1 MKALC
6 VYSGGL
12 DSMLAAE
19 LIRAQGIDVLALF
32 FETPFFTSGK
42 AGKSARKMGLPFK
55 VVNIAKRHLEIVKH
69 PKHGYGNN
77 MNPCIDCHALMFRIA
92 GEMLEREGAGFAFS
106 GEVLGQRPMSQN
118 KRSLTLIA
126 RESGLEGLLLR
137 PLSARNLPPTIPE
150 EKGWVIRDLLMDF
163 QGRSRKPQIELAK
176 KLGIS
181 EYPSPAGGCLLTGDA
196 FSRRLKDLL
205 SARHDPELR
214 EIELLKLGRHFR
226 LDAQTKVVVGRNKGE
241 NEALTAL
248 ANDKDVLLVSMSVP
262 GPTVLVP
269 GGYSGESLGL
279 AAEIT
284 VAYSDA
290 RVGEDIPVRTIR
302 GVGDGMPVTRV
313 RDKAEFR
320 PYLI

>member
-6 VYSGGL
+6 VFSGGL

-32 FETPFFTSGK
+32 FETPFFKSEN
-42 AGKSARKMGLPFK
+42 AGKSARKMGLSFK
-55 VVNIAKRHLEIVKH
+55 VVNITKRHLEIVKH

-92 GEMLEREGAGFAFS
+92 GEMLEQEEAGFVFS

-118 KRSLTLIA
+118 KRSLSLIA
-126 RESGLEGLLLR
+126 MESGLEGLLLR
-137 PLSARNLPPTIPE
+137 PLSAKSLPPTIPE

-176 KLGIS
+176 KLDIS
-181 EYPSPAGGCLLTGDA
+181 EYPSPAGGCLLTEDS
-196 FSRRLKDLL
+196 FSLRLKDLL
-205 SARHDPELR
+205 SARHDFELR
-214 EIELLKLGRHFR
+214 EIEFLKLGRHFR
-226 LDAQTKVVVGRNKGE
+226 LDTQTKAVVGRNKRE
-241 NEALTAL
+241 NEALAAL
-248 ANDKDVLLVSMSVP
+248 ANNRDIILVSISVP
-262 GPTVLVP
+262 GPTVLVS
-269 GGYSGESLGL
+269 GDYSNESLEM

-290 RVGEDIPVRTIR
+290 KVGENISVRVT
-302 GVGDGMPVTRV
+302 GGLDGEISVTGV

-320 PYLI
+320 SYMI

>member
-6 VYSGGL
+6 IFSGGL
-12 DSMLAAE
+12 DSMLAVE
-19 LIRAQGIDVLALF
+19 LIRAQGIDILGLF
-32 FETPFFTSGK
+32 FETPFFSSKK
-42 AGKSARKMGLPFK
+42 AGKSARKIGLSFK
-55 VVNIAKRHLEIVKH
+55 VVNITKRHLEIVKH

-92 GEMLEREGAGFAFS
+92 GEMLEQEGAGFVFS

-118 KRSLTLIA
+118 KRSLSLIA

-137 PLSARNLPPTIPE
+137 PLSAKKLPTTIPE
-150 EKGWVIRDLLMDF
+150 KKGWVIRELLMNF

-176 KLGIS
+176 KLNID
-181 EYPSPAGGCLLTGDA
+181 EYPSPAGGCLLTENVFA
-196 FSRRLKDLL
+196 RRLKDLL
-205 SARHDPELR
+205 SVRHDPESR
-214 EIELLKLGRHFR
+214 EIKLLKLGRHFR
-226 LDAQTKVVVGRNKGE
+226 IDKNTKVVVGRNKGE

-248 ANDKDVLLVSMSVP
+248 ANDKDILLAPMSVP
-262 GPTVLVP
+262 GPTVFVS
-269 GGYSGESLGL
+269 GDYSNKFLEL

-290 RVGEDIPVRTIR
+290 KVGENISVRVI
-302 GVGDGMPVTRV
+302 GGLGGEMSVTGV

-320 PYLI
+320 SYMI

>member
-6 VYSGGL
+6 VFSGGL

-32 FETPFFTSGK
+32 FETPFFTSEK
-42 AGKSARKMGLPFK
+42 AGKSARKIGLSLK
-55 VVNIAKRHLEIVKH
+55 VVDIAKRHLEIVKH
-69 PKHGYGNN
+69 PRHGYGNN

-92 GEMLEREGAGFAFS
+92 GEMLEQEGAGFVFS

-118 KRSLTLIA
+118 KRSLSLIA
-126 RESGLEGLLLR
+126 LESGLEGLLLR
-137 PLSARNLPPTIPE
+137 PLSAKSLPPTIPE

-176 KLGIS
+176 KLDIS
-181 EYPSPAGGCLLTGDA
+181 DYPSPAGGCLLTENA
-196 FSRRLKDLL
+196 FSLRLKDLL
-205 SARHDPELR
+205 SARHDFELR
-214 EIELLKLGRHFR
+214 EIEFLKLGRHFR
-226 LDAQTKVVVGRNKGE
+226 LDTQTKAVVGRNKQE
-241 NEALTAL
+241 NEALAAL
-248 ANDKDVLLVSMSVP
+248 ANNRDIILVSMSVP
-262 GPTVLVP
+262 GPTVLVS
-269 GGYSGESLGL
+269 GDYSNESLEM

-290 RVGEDIPVRTIR
+290 KVGENISVR
-302 GVGDGMPVTRV
+302 VTGGLGGEISATGV

-320 PYLI
+320 SYMI

>member
-6 VYSGGL
+6 VFSGGL
-12 DSMLAAE
+12 DSMLAAA

-42 AGKSARKMGLPFK
+42 ATKSAREMGLSFK

-92 GEMLEREGAGFAFS
+92 GEMLEQQGADFVFS

-118 KRSLTLIA
+118 KRSLSVIA
-126 RESGLEGLLLR
+126 LESGLEGLLLR
-137 PLSARNLPPTIPE
+137 PLSAKQLPLTIPE
-150 EKGWVIRDLLMDF
+150 EKEWVIRDLLMDF
-163 QGRSRKPQIELAK
+163 QGRSRKPQMQLAK
-176 KLGIS
+176 KLNIKT
-181 EYPSPAGGCLLTGDA
+181 YPSPAGGCLLTENA

-205 SARHDPELR
+205 SARHDPQLP
-214 EIELLKLGRHFR
+214 EIEMLKLGRHFR
-226 LDAQTKVVVGRNKGE
+226 LDKNTKAVVGRNKGE

-248 ANDKDVLLVSMSVP
+248 ANDKDILLVSMSVP
-262 GPTVLVP
+262 GPTVLV
-269 GGYSGESLGL
+269 SGDFSNESLEL

-290 RVGEDIPVRTIR
+290 EVGENISVRVIGGLGGEISVT
-302 GVGDGMPVTRV
+302 GVCN
-313 RDKAEFR
+313 KAEYR
-320 PYLI
+320 DYMI

>member
-32 FETPFFTSGK
+32 FETPFFTSEK
-42 AGKSARKMGLPFK
+42 AGKSAREMDLSFK
-55 VVNIAKRHLEIVKH
+55 VVNIAKRHFEIVKY

-92 GEMLEREGAGFAFS
+92 GEMLEQEGADFVFS

-118 KRSLTLIA
+118 KRSLSLIA
-126 RESGLEGLLLR
+126 QESGLEGLLLR
-137 PLSARNLPPTIPE
+137 PLSAKNLSPTIPE
-150 EKGWVIRDLLMDF
+150 EKGWVTRDLLMDF
-163 QGRSRKPQIELAK
+163 QGRSRKPQMELAK
-176 KLGIS
+176 KLNINT
-181 EYPSPAGGCLLTGDA
+181 YPSPAGGCLLTENA
-196 FSRRLKDLL
+196 FSLRLKDLL

-214 EIELLKLGRHFR
+214 EIEILKLGRHFR
-226 LDAQTKVVVGRNKGE
+226 LDTNTKAVVGRNKRE

-248 ANDKDVLLVSMSVP
+248 ANNKHVLLVAMSVP
-262 GPTVLVP
+262 GPTVLIS
-269 GGYSGESLGL
+269 GDYSNKSLEL

-290 RVGEDIPVRTIR
+290 KVGQNISVRVIGGSGGEIPVT
-302 GVGDGMPVTRV
+302 GV

-320 PYLI
+320 NFMI